1 MYIRWHFLIVI
12 WSWVNRWHL
21 VCAIMEYHFTGYIT
35 FSFKWLKP
43 NCCHSLHGLN
53 KKMSSE
59 IIFYRTA
66 NISNN
71 NRRNEPLPDGQSPI
85 FYFFLLTLSFISY
98 DMITIFALYY
108 YEIVCSISFE
118 NGFAHN
124 LFALL
129 LCIKLCLPILQNIS
143 FSSIYLFKYTC
154 ILV

>member
-85 FYFFLLTLSFISY
+85 FYFFYSLCHLY
-98 DMITIFALYY
+98 RMIWLQYSLY
-108 YEIVCSISFE
+108 IIT
-118 NGFAHN
+118 
-124 LFALL
+124 
-129 LCIKLCLPILQNIS
+129 KLCVQSHLKMDS
-143 FSSIYLFKYTC
+143 HTIYLRYYFA
-154 ILV
+154 